1 LTATAIASHRHPE
14 LDKVGEVMALHP
26 ARSAVIIGHTD
37 VVGEARYNRMLS
49 ALRAAEVRDY
59 LVDKFGVDPERIITE
74 GRGEDEP
81 IASNESYGGRVAN
94 RRIEVVLVN

>member
-1 LTATAIASHRHPE
+1 
-14 LDKVGEVMALHP
+14 
-26 ARSAVIIGHTD
+26 
-37 VVGEARYNRMLS
+37 
-49 ALRAAEVRDY
+49 LRAAEVRDY

-81 IASNESYGGRVAN
+81 IASNERYEGRVAN